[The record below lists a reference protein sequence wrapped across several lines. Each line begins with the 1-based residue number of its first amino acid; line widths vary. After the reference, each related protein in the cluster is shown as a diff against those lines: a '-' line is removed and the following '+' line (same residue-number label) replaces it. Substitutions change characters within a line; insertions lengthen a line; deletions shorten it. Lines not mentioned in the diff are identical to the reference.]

1 MPPSSAGTIRS
12 NPGQAEG
19 RKAVDIGR
27 SFKEWTGW
35 LAALWWAKG
44 RHYACF
50 ARAHENACRSD
61 SAFQVIRKRNE
72 RPAPWVTLF
81 T

>member
-1 MPPSSAGTIRS
+1 M
-12 NPGQAEG
+12 
-19 RKAVDIGR
+19 
-27 SFKEWTGW
+27 TGG

-72 RPAPWVTLF
+72 RPASWVMLF
-81 T
+81 IRGLGYISVSAVMAAGGFAFI

>member
-1 MPPSSAGTIRS
+1 M
-12 NPGQAEG
+12 
-19 RKAVDIGR
+19 
-27 SFKEWTGW
+27 TGG

-50 ARAHENACRSD
+50 ARAHENACRSEFV
-61 SAFQVIRKRNE
+61 FQLTRKRNE
-72 RPAPWVTLF
+72 RPAPWVMLF